1 MSDGIINVLF
11 LKSHATFCG
20 NLIMQATIHNTL
32 LTADRVELQPK
43 DQIKTA
49 NTIENQAKRKGL
61 GSGDIN
67 VILDELDDNHEIIL
81 KNIFSFE
88 N

>member
-1 MSDGIINVLF
+1 MFPFIVHKTVLISNEEDILTSYNMSDGIINVLF

-43 DQIKTA
+43 D
-49 NTIENQAKRKGL
+49 
-61 GSGDIN
+61 
-67 VILDELDDNHEIIL
+67 
-81 KNIFSFE
+81 
-88 N
+88 